1 MSLELARRAETLKL
15 GRVLRVEPEQLAYL
29 DTVDPKAIRALRER
43 VSDQLFE
50 GDRALFQRIV
60 ASNRL
65 IPAGLAA
72 IISEKALGPLLCA
85 RVSGLMPVDRA
96 IEIANKLPTAFLART
111 CLLVDPHRARDL
123 IRGFPVRRVTE
134 IAKLLAGSGEHV
146 AMARFV
152 DSMSKEAIHACMDIL
167 GDEQLLSI
175 GFFVE
180 EKSRLNEI
188 VGWLDEE
195 RLRSLVRTGAADAE
209 LRPQALSLMSEVDDR
224 WKQRLGDI
232 AVELGDE
239 FIGNLAGV
247 ALEQN
252 LWSALLPV
260 VGMMSPSS
268 QRRLL
273 ALPALRDDAM
283 LVAILRA
290 ADRDNLWPA
299 LLPLLPLMDETS
311 KKRMAALAEQ
321 LDDATF
327 PRIAEAAL
335 SGGHIPA
342 LVGMLN
348 DMNPAHQRRL
358 MELPA
363 FRDEAMMAALLEAAD
378 RNQLWPRLLPLLPRM
393 DPAANAR
400 LATLAGRLGN
410 DSIARIARSALEAGQ
425 IPGMLQLVQ
434 AMDEPNQRRLVAMPA
449 FQDQAMLLA
458 LVQAADRDNLWPQLL
473 PLSPLLDPPTHARL
487 AGLAEQLD
495 ADAIRRIARSALDC
509 GRVPELMKLVGNMC
523 AAQRERLAGILQPLL
538 PQAARTGS

>member
-1 MSLELARRAETLKL
+1 MSLELARRAEILKL
-15 GRVLRVEPEQLAYL
+15 GRVLRIEPDQLGYL
-29 DTVDPKAIRALRER
+29 DAVDPKAIRTLRER
-43 VSDQLFE
+43 ISDQLFE

-65 IPAGLAA
+65 VPAGLAA

-96 IEIANKLPTAFLART
+96 IEIANKLPTAFLAQT

-123 IRGFPVRRVTE
+123 ISGFPVRRVTE
-134 IAKLLAGSGEHV
+134 IARLLAGSGEHV

-152 DSMSKEAIHACMDIL
+152 DSMSKEAIGACIDIL
-167 GDEQLLSI
+167 GDEQMLSI

-188 VGWLDEE
+188 VGWLSEE
-195 RLRSLVRTGAADAE
+195 RLRSLVRTGAADAS

-224 WKQRLGDI
+224 WKKRLGDI
-232 AVELGDE
+232 AVDLGDE
-239 FIGNLAGV
+239 FIGNLARV

-260 VGMMSPSS
+260 VGMMSQAS

-273 ALPALRDDAM
+273 GLPALRDDAM

-299 LLPLLPLMDETS
+299 LLPLLPLMDQAS
-311 KKRMAALAEQ
+311 KQRMATLAEQ
-321 LDDATF
+321 LDDSTF

-335 SGGHIPA
+335 AGGHIPA

-348 DMNPAHQRRL
+348 DMKPAHQRHL

-363 FRDEAMMAALLEAAD
+363 FRDEAMMTALLAEAD
-378 RNQLWPRLLPLLPRM
+378 GNQLWPQLLPLLPRM
-393 DPAANAR
+393 DASANAR
-400 LATLAGRLGN
+400 LAALAGKLGN
-410 DSIARIARSALEAGQ
+410 DSIARIASSALDAGQ

-434 AMDEPNQRRLVAMPA
+434 AMDEPNQRRLTGMPA
-449 FQDQAMLLA
+449 FQDQGMLLA
-458 LVQAADRDNLWPQLL
+458 LVQAADRDGLWPQLL

-487 AGLAEQLD
+487 AALAEQLD
-495 ADAIRRIARSALDC
+495 AEAIRRIARSALEC
-509 GRVPELMKLVGNMC
+509 GRVPELMKLVDRMS
-523 AAQRERLAGILQPLL
+523 AAQRERLGGILQPLL
-538 PQAARTGS
+538 TQAAHSG